1 VSAVREEVVRLVTWE
16 ERHRRLL
23 ARLTLLVAATLVVD
37 AVGTVAVYFVERHA
51 KQTDVKTLFDAFFF
65 TTVQLLTI
73 SSSLTNPVTTGGK
86 VVDIFLELWGVLAIA
101 GSAGA
106 LASFFQSGDA

>member
-1 VSAVREEVVRLVTWE
+1 VVIREELRRLTHWE

-23 ARLTLLVAATLVVD
+23 ARLLLLIAVTLAVD
-37 AVGTVAVYFVERHA
+37 VVGTALDYHFERHA
-51 KQTDVKTLFDAFFF
+51 HGTDVKSLFDAFFY

-73 SSSLTNPVTTGGK
+73 SSSLKNPLSTGGK
-86 VVDIFLELWGVLAIA
+86 IVDMGLELWGVLAIA

-106 LASFFQSGDA
+106 IASFFQSGDG